1 MTFSSLGD
9 QWLPVLVFSVWGL
22 VGNPLVILLILRS
35 LGYHPRAGFLAG
47 TSLAQISEFS
57 FILIAGSVA
66 AGLVNPSAVSLVAF
80 VGVMT
85 IAVSSYFITY
95 NDQVYQAMSW
105 AFDWMAPRR
114 FSESKAALH
123 TADVL
128 LFGYKDMGRAVL
140 PAIKRLTNC
149 YLVVDYDPPKWM
161 LTHDDEPV
169 LYGDGSDELLICF
182 RTEGKLVIST
192 IPDGG
197 QHAGDSLPEAQRS
210 RHGNCDGKSRADAEV
225 VQGGRHVCDRSSVLG
240 GELLPSCS
248 RKRPPSVLAPRQ
260 GLIRESMRWGTALSA

>member
-1 MTFSSLGD
+1 MFLGFSIEIGALLAGIALAGTTPHREIESKVKPLRDFFLIIFFIVLGTHMTFSSLGD

-149 YLVVDYDPPKWM
+149 YLVVDYDP
-161 LTHDDEPV
+161 
-169 LYGDGSDELLICF
+169 
-182 RTEGKLVIST
+182 
-192 IPDGG
+192 
-197 QHAGDSLPEAQRS
+197 S
-210 RHGNCDGKSRADAEV
+210 RG
-225 VQGGRHVCDRSSVLG
+225 
-240 GELLPSCS
+240 CS
-248 RKRPPSVLAPRQ
+248 RMTMSRCS
-260 GLIRESMRWGTALSA
+260 TAMAATNC